1 MDRRYEVK
9 KIEVS
14 FVKVSDPKI
23 KSGATVLVEDDVDK
37 YDVMTHFE
45 KTADFGWIITSV
57 EVKET
62 GIKIEQLYPREY

>member
-1 MDRRYEVK
+1 MK

-14 FVKVSDPKI
+14 FVKISDPKL

-45 KTADFGWIITSV
+45 KTAQFGWLITAV

-62 GIKIEQLYPREY
+62 NIRIAELYPREY